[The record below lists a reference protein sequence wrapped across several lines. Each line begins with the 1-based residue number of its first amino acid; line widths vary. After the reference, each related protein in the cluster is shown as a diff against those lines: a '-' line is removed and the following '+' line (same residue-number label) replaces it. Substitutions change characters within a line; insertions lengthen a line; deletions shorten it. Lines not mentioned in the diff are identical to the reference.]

1 MENKKQLPALSD
13 LHHDPAIAFKND
25 QLNLL
30 LNQPPPAAWVKKHPF
45 AKNVDYLPIDKV
57 EFLLTKI
64 FQEWKCEVI
73 SYSNLFNS
81 VSCHVRLHFKNPL
94 TGEWNFQ
101 DGVGAVDVQTEKGAS
116 AADLSKINAN
126 AVMKA
131 LPAAKSYALKDAAEL
146 LGSLFGSNLNRKDT
160 VAFSGSYSEPD
171 EQLEQLKEL
180 FELKKDSLDNA
191 DVERINQIIQ
201 NKEVNSYKKV
211 INKLQSL

>member
-1 MENKKQLPALSD
+1 
-13 LHHDPAIAFKND
+13 
-25 QLNLL
+25 
-30 LNQPPPAAWVKKHPF
+30 
-45 AKNVDYLPIDKV
+45 VDYLPIDKV
-57 EFLLTKI
+57 EYLLTRI

-101 DGVGAVDVQTEKGAS
+101 DGVGAFDVQTEKGAS

-131 LPAAKSYALKDAAEL
+131 LPAAKSYALKDAAEM
-146 LGSLFGSNLNRKDT
+146 LGQLFGSNLNRKDT
-160 VAFSGSYSEPD
+160 IAFAGSHNDPN
-171 EQLEQLKEL
+171 EQYDQLVQL
-180 FELKKDSLDNA
+180 FELKKDVLMKEDI
-191 DVERINQIIQ
+191 ERIEAIIN

-211 INKLQSL
+211 IKKLQEL